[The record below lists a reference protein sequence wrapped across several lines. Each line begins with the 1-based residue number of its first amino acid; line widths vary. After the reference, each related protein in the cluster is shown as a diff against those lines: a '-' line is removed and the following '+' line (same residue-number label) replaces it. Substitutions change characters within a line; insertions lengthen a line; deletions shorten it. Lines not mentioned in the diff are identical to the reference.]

1 MELKAKAMN
10 WIPLTS
16 ESQLEEIITES
27 FNVPVMIFKHSTR
40 CSISS
45 SSLNRLERNWQD
57 AEFPTVKTVY
67 LDLIAY
73 RPVSSKIES
82 DLQVEHQSPQA
93 IVIKNG
99 KSIWDASHYD
109 IQYDAIK
116 KVLST

>member
-1 MELKAKAMN
+1 MI

-27 FNVPVMIFKHSTR
+27 FNAPVMIFKHSTR

-45 SSLNRLERNWQD
+45 TALNRLERNWKD
-57 AEFPTVKTVY
+57 TELPTVKTVY
-67 LDLIAY
+67 LDLIAH
-73 RPVSSKIES
+73 RPVSSKIER
-82 DLQVEHQSPQA
+82 DLDVEHQSPQA
-93 IVIKNG
+93 ILIKDG
-99 KSIWDASHYD
+99 KPIWDASHYD